1 MSWYLTDS
9 ISSLH
14 TKVHSFLSRG
24 KRKKEIADVCMQVTV
39 PEVM

>member
-1 MSWYLTDS
+1 MFLVFI
-9 ISSLH
+9 ISSLY

-24 KRKKEIADVCMQVTV
+24 KREKELADVCMQVTV